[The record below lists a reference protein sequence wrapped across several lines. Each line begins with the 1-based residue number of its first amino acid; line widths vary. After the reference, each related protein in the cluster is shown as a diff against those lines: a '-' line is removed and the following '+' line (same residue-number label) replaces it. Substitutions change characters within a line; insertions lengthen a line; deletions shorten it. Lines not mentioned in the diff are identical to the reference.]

1 MALDLY
7 TASAGSGKTHT
18 LTREYLRLALS
29 SDDPNTFRHIQ
40 AVTFTN
46 KATAEMKERITQELY
61 GLAKSPEDSPF
72 FAELSQALRLDGEQL
87 QRRAQGVLHAL
98 LLDYTSFRVRTIDSF
113 FQEVVRSFAYELGV
127 TGGLRV
133 QIESS
138 TLLHQAVL
146 EVLADQDVNKS
157 DPSKRHPDNPI
168 GAWIQAL
175 AEDNLSSGKSYH
187 IEKSLEH
194 FAKQL
199 EVEPVKHLRQEEGL
213 PSKEAIANLQRAL
226 KKIIDD
232 TRAKAKRLATN
243 ALQAL
248 QASGIPPEDLKGGS
262 TRSPLGALKSCIK
275 ASGEIFEGA
284 SKGFYSDRTTLQK
297 ICQASDLEE
306 QLGQLLAKDKL
317 ERYRAQL
324 EPQLASIVDNVREF
338 DKLCREEGRVY
349 MTALAI
355 YGYLGRYGLLIDID
369 NKLQELKQ
377 EQGTMLLADAPTL
390 ISSLLGDTEGDA
402 PFLYEKIG
410 TKIYHHMIDEF
421 QDTSRLQYANF
432 RPLLQESMDSGYDSL
447 VVGDAKQS
455 IYRFRNSDSTLL
467 TSAVPRDFAKSVRQ
481 TSLQENWRSV
491 PEIIEFNN
499 QLYLRIIHLLDQIFS
514 DRIAGLPQLAIA
526 LGEDTVPTTGEGG
539 ESAASTS
546 SSGELPT
553 RTAPRGEVKE
563 CLQKT
568 LREHLEAYADVVQ
581 EVPKQKRETKGLV
594 AIHEYTPQEKKGGQS
609 GQSRSEEGDEATQQ
623 GALDQIPLVLIDLQ
637 KRGYRPMDIAILVR
651 GKKTATDIAEIL
663 QAYPREKCEGYSLS
677 FISQEA
683 LLVSNAVSTRFI
695 IAALAYISSNGDGL
709 QRALLLEL
717 YSQLA
722 GDTGGATPPPLLDE
736 ETLAQLRTIGRRG
749 PYESAEEIIHLFHS
763 ILPDEESAYVVHL
776 LDMLYTWETEQ
787 SADIP
792 GFLEYWREIGA
803 GERILT
809 PTNEQACSLMTI
821 HKSKGLGFPVVLLPD
836 LGWELDASPQLE
848 NILWCE
854 SRGKTAKIPM
864 EGIAKLPIKYSSRL
878 YYTFFALEYLQEQMS
893 YTFDAL
899 NLLYVATTRAKEEL
913 HLWIPKAAEEKEGKK
928 EKKSK
933 KGKGEQDGK
942 EQGQPADLPKD
953 IKGLLATKI
962 DGSPLW
968 QRLPAKVITEEQ
980 GSSPTGYPQ
989 LPQRQ
994 TSPSGTQESLLRID
1008 SIISH
1013 PITDCISI
1021 LRKGLD
1027 YFSEEQ
1033 QLRYGHTMHLILAE
1047 IETAQDIQA
1056 ATERAVTEGLIA
1068 PSEEEEVRQSLQR
1081 IVSAPVCARWF
1092 DGSGTVKT
1100 ESAIIGGGLEGS
1112 RRPDRIVFYGGQG
1125 GDRSQTSVEI
1135 IDYKFGHFDKRYY
1148 SQVQG
1153 YLSLLQRMGYRE
1165 VKGWLCYVTKDK
1177 VKVTQVPPR
1186 PSQG

>member
-72 FAELSQALRLDGEQL
+72 FAELSQALHLDEEQL
-87 QRRAQGVLHAL
+87 QHRAQRVLHAL

-157 DPSKRHPDNPI
+157 DPSKRHQDNPI

-213 PSKEAIANLQRAL
+213 PSKKAIADLQRAL

-262 TRSPLGALKSCIK
+262 TRSPLGALNSCIK
-275 ASGEIFEGA
+275 ASGEIFESA
-284 SKGFYSDRTTLQK
+284 SKGFYSDRATLQK

-421 QDTSRLQYANF
+421 QDT
-432 RPLLQESMDSGYDSL
+432 
-447 VVGDAKQS
+447 
-455 IYRFRNSDSTLL
+455 
-467 TSAVPRDFAKSVRQ
+467 

-499 QLYLRIIHLLDQIFS
+499 QLYLQIIHLLDQIFS

-526 LGEDTVPTTGEGG
+526 LGEDTVPTTDEGG
-539 ESAASTS
+539 ESTTSTLP
-546 SSGELPT
+546 SGELPT
-553 RTAPRGEVKE
+553 RPAPRGEVKE

-581 EVPKQKRETKGLV
+581 QVPEQKRETKGLV
-594 AIHEYTPQEKKGGQS
+594 AIHEYTPQETKGGQS

-651 GKKTATDIAEIL
+651 SKKTATDIAEIL

-709 QRALLLEL
+709 QRALLQEL

-722 GDTGGATPPPLLDE
+722 GGTGGETPPPPLDE

-968 QRLPAKVITEEQ
+968 QRLPAEVITEEQ
-980 GSSPTGYPQ
+980 GSSPTDYPQ

-1013 PITDCISI
+1013 PITDRISI

-1081 IVSAPVCARWF
+1081 IVSAPECARWF
-1092 DGSGTVKT
+1092 DGSGIVKT

-1148 SQVQG
+1148 SQIQG

-1165 VKGWLCYVTKDK
+1165 VRGWLCYVTKDK
-1177 VKVTQVPPR
+1177 VKITQVPPR